1 MTAHLAR
8 RERFQTLDPDFL
20 LEEDFMKFLRI
31 LALSLAFSPLVWAV
45 EVEDEAD
52 VDIPPPP
59 VDTAGIEAPAP
70 DAPPPLPEGTVIAPT
85 STEGAEEPPPAPES
99 TTKIAPLET
108 TGRAAISVDAGAH
121 RVVTGDT
128 LWDLAGSYL
137 QDPFQWPKIY
147 DANRSRIT
155 NPDLIYPDQELVI
168 PSRDAA
174 AAMDAPAET
183 PAPVAEEPPPAA
195 APETATA
202 TDPEPGPAAEPS
214 VEDTAVID
222 EPAAPAVNEA
232 EEITAAV
239 SAAKKKAVSAAGAGF
254 MGGVADT
261 FIADENWEYD
271 GYIIR
276 DRELKMMISQGDVV
290 YLNVGASAGVKS
302 KMVAHVFRVGR
313 KVKDPYL
320 KKPTGR
326 LVKRVGTVVITGHI
340 SDEGC
345 TAVVTNSLEPIRIG
359 DIVKF
364 LTR

>member
-1 MTAHLAR
+1 
-8 RERFQTLDPDFL
+8 
-20 LEEDFMKFLRI
+20 MKFLRI
-31 LALSLAFSPLVWAV
+31 LALLLVFSPLVRG
-45 EVEDEAD
+45 EDMEDGA
-52 VDIPPPP
+52 IIETPPPP
-59 VDTAGIEAPAP
+59 MDPGAVDVPPP
-70 DAPPPLPEGTVIAPT
+70 DVAVPLPEGTVIAPT
-85 STEGAEEPPPAPES
+85 PSATADAAVAPAPVPVTVVSPSPVEGATPPS
-99 TTKIAPLET
+99 
-108 TGRAAISVDAGAH
+108 ISVDAGAH

-137 QDPFQWPKIY
+137 RDPFQWTRIY
-147 DANRSRIT
+147 EANRSRIT

-168 PSRDAA
+168 PSVDAA
-174 AAMDAPAET
+174 AALEAPAEV
-183 PAPVAEEPPPAA
+183 PAPVVEETAPVA
-195 APETATA
+195 APETVVAEET
-202 TDPEPGPAAEPS
+202 PPAAEPA
-214 VEDTAVID
+214 VEETAMAE
-222 EPAAPAVNEA
+222 EPAPAVNEA
-232 EEITAAV
+232 EEIAAAV
-239 SAAKKKAVSAAGAGF
+239 SSAKKKASSASGAGF

-302 KMVAHVFRVGR
+302 KMVANVFRVGR

>member
-1 MTAHLAR
+1 
-8 RERFQTLDPDFL
+8 
-20 LEEDFMKFLRI
+20 MKRLRI
-31 LALSLAFSPLVWAV
+31 LALLLLFSPAVWA
-45 EVEDEAD
+45 DD
-52 VDIPPPP
+52 MVDGAEIETPPPP
-59 VDTAGIEAPAP
+59 MDPGLGV
-70 DAPPPLPEGTVIAPT
+70 PPPLPDGTVIAPT
-85 STEGAEEPPPAPES
+85 PTAETTVEASPAPAAV
-99 TTKIAPLET
+99 TVVAPAATET
-108 TGRAAISVDAGAH
+108 EVPASITVDSGAH

-137 QDPFQWPKIY
+137 HDPFQWPRIY
-147 DANRSRIT
+147 EANRSRIA
-155 NPDLIYPDQELVI
+155 NPDLIYPDQDLVI

-174 AAMDAPAET
+174 AALDASAET
-183 PAPVAEEPPPAA
+183 PAPVVEEPVS
-195 APETATA
+195 AP
-202 TDPEPGPAAEPS
+202 DPEPVAAVEEAAPAAEPAA
-214 VEDTAVID
+214 EDTAVVD
-222 EPAAPAVNEA
+222 EPASGANEA

-239 SAAKKKAVSAAGAGF
+239 NAAKKKAVSASGAGF

>member
-1 MTAHLAR
+1 
-8 RERFQTLDPDFL
+8 
-20 LEEDFMKFLRI
+20 MKLLRI
-31 LALSLAFSPLVWAV
+31 LALLLAFSPPVWAD
-45 EVEDEAD
+45 EMEDGT
-52 VDIPPPP
+52 DIEMPPPP
-59 VDTAGIEAPAP
+59 VDTAAIEAPTA
-70 DAPPPLPEGTVIAPT
+70 DSSPPLPDATVIAPT
-85 STEGAEEPPPAPES
+85 PTEGAVVPPPAAM
-99 TTKIAPLET
+99 TTIAPARVET
-108 TGRAAISVDAGAH
+108 SGPTAVSVDAAAH

-183 PAPVAEEPPPAA
+183 PAPVVEDPSFAA
-195 APETATA
+195 GPETAPA
-202 TDPEPGPAAEPS
+202 TDPEPVPAAEPS
-214 VEDTAVID
+214 AEDTAVID
-222 EPAAPAVNEA
+222 EPAPPAVNEA
-232 EEITAAV
+232 EEITSAV
-239 SAAKKKAVSAAGAGF
+239 AAAKKKAVSAAGAGF

-364 LTR
+364 LSR

>member
-1 MTAHLAR
+1 
-8 RERFQTLDPDFL
+8 
-20 LEEDFMKFLRI
+20 MKRLRM
-31 LALSLAFSPLVWAV
+31 LALLLLLSPAVWADDM
-45 EVEDEAD
+45 EDGAE
-52 VDIPPPP
+52 IETPPPP
-59 VDTAGIEAPAP
+59 MDPGAPV
-70 DAPPPLPEGTVIAPT
+70 PPMLPEGTMVAPT
-85 STEGAEEPPPAPES
+85 PTAETTMEAPPAPAAVTTVAPVAVES
-99 TTKIAPLET
+99 AAP
-108 TGRAAISVDAGAH
+108 ASISVDSGAH

-137 QDPFQWPKIY
+137 HDPFQWTRIY
-147 DANRSRIT
+147 EANRARIT

-168 PSRDAA
+168 PSREAA
-174 AAMDAPAET
+174 AALDAPAEPPAPMAEETVIAPT
-183 PAPVAEEPPPAA
+183 PEPVAAVEEAAPVAEPAA
-195 APETATA
+195 
-202 TDPEPGPAAEPS
+202 
-214 VEDTAVID
+214 EDTAVVE
-222 EPAAPAVNEA
+222 EPASTANEA
-232 EEITAAV
+232 EEISAAV
-239 SAAKKKAVSAAGAGF
+239 NAAKKKAVSAAGAGF

-364 LTR
+364 LSR

>member
-1 MTAHLAR
+1 
-8 RERFQTLDPDFL
+8 
-20 LEEDFMKFLRI
+20 MKLLRI
-31 LALSLAFSPLVWAV
+31 LALLLAFSPLVWA
-45 EVEDEAD
+45 EDLEDEAN
-52 VDIPPPP
+52 IEMPPPP
-59 VDTAGIEAPAP
+59 SDPASIDVPVP

-85 STEGAEEPPPAPES
+85 PTDAAVETPPPPPP
-99 TTKIAPLET
+99 TTIAP
-108 TGRAAISVDAGAH
+108 AAVESAGPSAITVDAGAH

-137 QDPFQWPKIY
+137 HDPFQWTKIY
-147 DANRSRIT
+147 DANRARIT
-155 NPDLIYPDQELVI
+155 NPDLIYPDQEIVI

-174 AAMDAPAET
+174 AALALDTPVEAPA
-183 PAPVAEEPPPAA
+183 PVVAEEPAPA
-195 APETATA
+195 PVSV
-202 TDPEPGPAAEPS
+202 PEPVAAEEPAAE
-214 VEDTAVID
+214 ETAVID
-222 EPAAPAVNEA
+222 EPAAPATSEA

-239 SAAKKKAVSAAGAGF
+239 SAAKKKAVAAAGAGF

-364 LTR
+364 LSR

>member
-1 MTAHLAR
+1 
-8 RERFQTLDPDFL
+8 
-20 LEEDFMKFLRI
+20 MKLLRI
-31 LALSLAFSPLVWAV
+31 LALLLAFSPLVWADDM
-45 EVEDEAD
+45 EDATDIE
-52 VDIPPPP
+52 IPPPP
-59 VDTAGIEAPAP
+59 MDPAAIEAPAP
-70 DAPPPLPEGTVIAPT
+70 TAPPSLPEGTVIAPT
-85 STEGAEEPPPAPES
+85 PTETAVEPPPPPVGMTTIAPARVES
-99 TTKIAPLET
+99 TGPTAV
-108 TGRAAISVDAGAH
+108 SVDAGAH

-137 QDPFQWPKIY
+137 QDPFQWTKIY

-174 AAMDAPAET
+174 AAMDTPTET

-202 TDPEPGPAAEPS
+202 TEPEPAPEPS
-214 VEDTAVID
+214 AEDTAVID

-364 LTR
+364 LSR

>member
-1 MTAHLAR
+1 
-8 RERFQTLDPDFL
+8 
-20 LEEDFMKFLRI
+20 MKRLRI
-31 LALSLAFSPLVWAV
+31 LALLLLFSPAVWADDM
-45 EVEDEAD
+45 EDGAE
-52 VDIPPPP
+52 IETPPPP
-59 VDTAGIEAPAP
+59 MDPGASV
-70 DAPPPLPEGTVIAPT
+70 PPPLPDGTMIAPT
-85 STEGAEEPPPAPES
+85 PTAETAVDVPPAPAAV
-99 TTKIAPLET
+99 TIVAP
-108 TGRAAISVDAGAH
+108 AATENAVPTSITVDSGAH

-128 LWDLAGSYL
+128 LWDLAGAYL
-137 QDPFQWPKIY
+137 RDPFQWTRIY
-147 DANRSRIT
+147 EANRSRIT

-168 PSRDAA
+168 PSQEAA
-174 AAMDAPAET
+174 AALDAPAE
-183 PAPVAEEPPPAA
+183 PLAPVVEEAVSAPEPVAAVEEAAPVAEPAA
-195 APETATA
+195 
-202 TDPEPGPAAEPS
+202 
-214 VEDTAVID
+214 EDTAVVE
-222 EPAAPAVNEA
+222 EPASTANEA
-232 EEITAAV
+232 EEISAAV